1 MPTGLNALNS
11 TEVAVILVPTS
22 YARRLAERRETEE
35 IRQLS
40 HFGLV
45 LGWLFTLLGGFCW
58 LCVIS
63 RIDWFWSFLMTL
75 GLVMVTLGTVVPR
88 ALYWPHRLWMRIA
101 HWQGHLVMTVL
112 LSIAYFCL
120 IWPLGWWEKRKNG
133 GARPF
138 YSWDVNPPDL
148 ATGWE
153 AFAETPS
160 HANARDS
167 ARSKT
172 RSLFWLFFETL
183 AFFAR
188 RGHYLL
194 LPVLIL
200 LLLLG
205 LILFFVQSS
214 VLAPFIYTI
223 AVAMR

>member
-1 MPTGLNALNS
+1 MPTGLDALNS
-11 TEVAVILVPTS
+11 TDAAKVIVPTS
-22 YARRLAERRETEE
+22 YACRLAERRETEE

-45 LGWLFTLLGGFCW
+45 LGWLCTLLGGFCS

-63 RIDWFWSFLMTL
+63 RIDGLWFFLTAL
-75 GLVMVTLGTVVPR
+75 GLVMLTLGTIVPQ

-101 HWQGHLVMTVL
+101 HWQGRLVMTVL
-112 LSIAYFCL
+112 LTIAYVTL

-133 GARPF
+133 GCRPF
-138 YSWDVNPPDL
+138 YTWDMSPPQL
-148 ATGWE
+148 TTGWE
-153 AFAETPS
+153 PLSGTP
-160 HANARDS
+160 APAIACNS
-167 ARSKT
+167 ARLKT

-223 AVAMR
+223 AVAS